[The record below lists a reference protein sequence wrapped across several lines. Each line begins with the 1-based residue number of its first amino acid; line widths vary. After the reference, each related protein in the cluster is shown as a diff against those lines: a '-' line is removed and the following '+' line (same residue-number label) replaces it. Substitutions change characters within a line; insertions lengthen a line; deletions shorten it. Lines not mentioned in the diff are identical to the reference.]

1 LEEQQRRLVSVLVSK
16 EGSLQIQGLPLD
28 DLIDML
34 ELVKDV
40 EVEIEAE
47 PCPVKVQRGKEGN
60 LLESSGTLTQQTLSV
75 PKEKNRQGKE

>member
-16 EGSLQIQGLPLD
+16 EGSLRIQGLPLD

-40 EVEIEAE
+40 EVEIGAE
-47 PCPVKVQRGKEGN
+47 PCPVKVQRWIEGS
-60 LLESSGTLTQQTLSV
+60 LLESNGALTQQTPNA
-75 PKEKNRQGKE
+75 PKEKNSQAKE

>member
-47 PCPVKVQRGKEGN
+47 PCPVKVQRWTERS
-60 LLESSGTLTQQTLSV
+60 LLEYNGALTQQTPSV
-75 PKEKNRQGKE
+75 PREKNSQAKE